1 MKLSSDLLKSL
12 TAYTANLKGDI
23 KIVLQTGVHEK
34 RDELR
39 TFLSD
44 VCSVSKKLYLE
55 DSPKLVEVC
64 PILKNQLDDF
74 VYLYECRK

>member
-23 KIVLQTGVHEK
+23 KIVLQKGDHEK

-44 VCSVSKKLYLE
+44 VCSVSKKII
-55 DSPKLVEVC
+55 S
-64 PILKNQLDDF
+64 
-74 VYLYECRK
+74 